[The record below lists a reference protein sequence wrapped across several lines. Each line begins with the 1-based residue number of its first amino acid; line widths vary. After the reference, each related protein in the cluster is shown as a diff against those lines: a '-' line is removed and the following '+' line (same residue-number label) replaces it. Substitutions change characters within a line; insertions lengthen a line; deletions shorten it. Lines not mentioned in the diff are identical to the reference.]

1 MRSDDGEVYKPLQKP
16 TARPSIWISSS
27 SGACIDHGRAD
38 GGVIGEEH
46 DRARPGGE
54 KCLRVASSPM
64 RTAAIC
70 PCSTSGWRRMQ
81 TMSPSQIVGAMLL
94 PWQVQG
100 KIRVPR
106 GGDPDIALDVL
117 LRRDGRAA
125 GNGAHQRYPRHF
137 RQGLKPRRRGG
148 GGLNAQQPGRSGVQ
162 RGGQLF
168 QLGLGQVVDPFFQF
182 GDGGFGAVSH
192 PVGQA
197 PPVTGRERPG
207 APGRGVPVL
216 T

>member
-1 MRSDDGEVYKPLQKP
+1 MFQGGFVPNADRGDLSLLHLRLAADADDV
-16 TARPSIWISSS
+16 TI
-27 SGACIDHGRAD
+27 AD
-38 GGVIGEEH
+38 GGSH
-46 DRARPGGE
+46 AAA
-54 KCLRVASSPM
+54 VA
-64 RTAAIC
+64 
-70 PCSTSGWRRMQ
+70 G
-81 TMSPSQIVGAMLL
+81 
-94 PWQVQG
+94 QG

-125 GNGAHQRYPRHF
+125 GNGAHQRHPRHF

-192 PVGQA
+192 PVSQ
-197 PPVTGRERPG
+197 
-207 APGRGVPVL
+207 L
-216 T
+216 LL